1 MQLHK
6 KVSNSTGNRIEEAF
20 HDTHEVGWGGIL
32 SRSSYLFVLVG
43 IYVAL
48 RKLNDELRI
57 FEYRSHFD
65 MRVAL
70 DKSNH
75 SFREARH
82 YLHWQER
89 LLYDKKVWL
98 R

>member
-1 MQLHK
+1 M
-6 KVSNSTGNRIEEAF
+6 
-20 HDTHEVGWGGIL
+20 
-32 SRSSYLFVLVG
+32 YL
-43 IYVAL
+43 AL

-70 DKSNH
+70 DKSNN

-89 LLYDKKVWL
+89 LLYDKKVWVKIISHVSQ
-98 R
+98 